1 MTFACGPKKQ
11 IFRELVANLFDI
23 CIIVF
28 KLTGSVTGPSYF
40 SGEAAISLVSG
51 YLFML
56 STGQKGA
63 ERGGVAKQLHKW
75 GEKCSHNIEAIKKL
89 AKKLNFF
96 YMFPFEFQ
104 KKSQP
109 NRDRRPILVLKN
121 IRKFSHRQ
129 LFFCH
134 LAAAVPPPPL
144 QKYPQIICPLK
155 PNKVGQ
161 TSFLA
166 SHLL

>member
-51 YLFML
+51 YLSML

-63 ERGGVAKQLHKW
+63 ERGGVAKQLHK
-75 GEKCSHNIEAIKKL
+75 
-89 AKKLNFF
+89 
-96 YMFPFEFQ
+96 
-104 KKSQP
+104 
-109 NRDRRPILVLKN
+109 
-121 IRKFSHRQ
+121 
-129 LFFCH
+129 
-134 LAAAVPPPPL
+134 
-144 QKYPQIICPLK
+144 
-155 PNKVGQ
+155 
-161 TSFLA
+161 
-166 SHLL
+166 